1 MEGPAARAHRPLSAQ
16 PPTAGTV
23 TYTDALSWKHDDVK
37 EGRGRLD
44 GKGMGRL
51 RGEKMK
57 GGVEEEESG
66 GRERL
71 KEKDK
76 EMELQMV

>member
-44 GKGMGRL
+44 GKGMERL

-57 GGVEEEESG
+57 GGLKRRKVEG
-66 GRERL
+66 
-71 KEKDK
+71 EKD
-76 EMELQMV
+76 